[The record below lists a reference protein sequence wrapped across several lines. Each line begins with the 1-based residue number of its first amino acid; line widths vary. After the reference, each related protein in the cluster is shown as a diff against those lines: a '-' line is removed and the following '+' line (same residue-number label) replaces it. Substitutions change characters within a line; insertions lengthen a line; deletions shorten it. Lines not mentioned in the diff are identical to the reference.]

1 MNGLQISNAHTF
13 STGNGLAVSKTDNA
27 HSFSNTLPICAFTVA
42 GSTYAAGTVSEV
54 IFGSGATSTLNGG
67 QLTVDGFGASGDVV
81 AAGNGI
87 GVVLANGIKTISNTS
102 MAPNII
108 LGWISSHRHR

>member
-1 MNGLQISNAHTF
+1 M
-13 STGNGLAVSKTDNA
+13 
-27 HSFSNTLPICAFTVA
+27 A

-54 IFGSGATSTLNGG
+54 IFGSGATSILNGG

-87 GVVLANGIKTISNTS
+87 EVLL
-102 MAPNII
+102 APII
-108 LGWISSHRHR
+108 VIGGQTFTQSQITRDFFDKFIVLLWN